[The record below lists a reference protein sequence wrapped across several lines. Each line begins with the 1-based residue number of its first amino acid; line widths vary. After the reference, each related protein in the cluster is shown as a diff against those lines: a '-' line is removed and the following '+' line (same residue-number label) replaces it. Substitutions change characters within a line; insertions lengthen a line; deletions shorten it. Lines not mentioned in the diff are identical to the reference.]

1 MVMMYSHVK
10 VQGQWSVSSEDRVE
24 TNALFGKHASTSSL
38 KFFTGQMTFL
48 PPTNNSIKALK
59 ASVLQSWHKKYNKS
73 YKSSTR
79 SQVADE
85 DPLAADNTLCL
96 LQCFDAADQ
105 ATGSTS
111 DSHRTLTLL
120 DLWNKRKK
128 KAEGNQQN
136 QVYLE
141 IGC

>member
-1 MVMMYSHVK
+1 M
-10 VQGQWSVSSEDRVE
+10 
-24 TNALFGKHASTSSL
+24 
-38 KFFTGQMTFL
+38 
-48 PPTNNSIKALK
+48 
-59 ASVLQSWHKKYNKS
+59 
-73 YKSSTR
+73 
-79 SQVADE
+79 ADE